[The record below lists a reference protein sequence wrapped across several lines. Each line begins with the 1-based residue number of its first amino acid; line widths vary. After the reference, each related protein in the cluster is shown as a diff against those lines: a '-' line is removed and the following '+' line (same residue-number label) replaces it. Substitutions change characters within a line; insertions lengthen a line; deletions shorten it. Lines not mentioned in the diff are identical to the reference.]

1 MTQRTDFRVLDAPAA
16 RLGECPI
23 WCERTQNLWWVDV
36 LTPSLWSLDS
46 VSGDCRHHPVTARRI
61 GSIALREAGGL
72 LLACD
77 NGLFTYDPESGE
89 QHFLCDPEP
98 GVTGHRK
105 NDGRADPA
113 GNFWIG
119 TLREADYAPVGAL
132 YRVTPDCEVT
142 KEADRLAI
150 PNGLAFDA
158 SRNRM
163 YFCDTRAYEI
173 QVCDY
178 DAASGKRGPASR
190 FAATASPARP
200 DGSCIDAEG
209 YLWNAEYAGGRLVRF
224 APDGSVS
231 MSIPLPVTYPTCCAF
246 GGPAF
251 DRLYITSASE
261 PLTEAERRNEPLAG
275 KVLVI
280 EPGVTGRA
288 EYRVRL

>member
-1 MTQRTDFRVLDAPAA
+1 MTEFQVINAPAA

-23 WCERTQNLWWVDV
+23 WCERTQLLWWVDV
-36 LTPSLWSLDS
+36 LAPRLWSLS
-46 VSGDCRHHPVTARRI
+46 IATGQWKEHPVEARRI

-77 NGLFTYDPESGE
+77 NGLFAYDPATGA
-89 QHFLCDPEP
+89 QRFLCDPEP
-98 GVTGHRK
+98 DIVGHRK

-113 GNFWIG
+113 GNFWVG

-132 YRVTPDCEVT
+132 YCVAPDGSMR
-142 KEADRLAI
+142 KEASDLAI
-150 PNGLAFDA
+150 PNGLAFDPA
-158 SRNRM
+158 RRRM

-173 QVCDY
+173 WVCDY
-178 DAASGKRGPASR
+178 DAGVGTRGPARS
-190 FAATASPARP
+190 FAKTAPPARP

-224 APDGSVS
+224 APDGSVARS
-231 MSIPLPVTYPTCCAF
+231 VPLPVTYPTCCCF
-246 GGPAF
+246 GGADL

-261 PLTEAERRNEPLAG
+261 PLTAEERLKEPLAG
-275 KVLVI
+275 KVLSI
-280 EPGVTGRA
+280 NPGVTGKP